1 MEKREGEET
10 ITIPRVAIPDCTLP
24 LLLEGYQFVPRRCRL
39 FHSDLFRGRVLGEPI
54 VFMSGPEAARTFYD
68 ATLFRR
74 ADATPRL
81 VQKTLF
87 GSGGVQMLDDEAHRR
102 RKDMFLSLMSKGSIE
117 RFLML
122 VQGEWDGAIAAWQDQ
137 QQIVLIDQAGVL
149 LCRAALRWSGLPA
162 DEPDA
167 SRLARDCAAMVGG
180 FASLGPRMWRA
191 RKARVRR
198 EGWARD
204 IIERIRNKGLEVEAG
219 SAARVIAEH
228 VQQDGE
234 RLPVEVAA
242 VELLN
247 VIRPIVAIGQW
258 IAYLALA
265 LRDHPRY
272 RERLRSDAAL
282 VEAFVQEVRRFYPFT
297 PFVGARARKRFV
309 WRGARFEEGMMA
321 LLDVYGALHD
331 VRLWDRPDE
340 FSPERFLDFT
350 PGPFDFIPQGGGDFE
365 TGHRCAGEWLTIEV
379 LKQALKVLTR
389 SIRYELPAQDMRYS
403 LAEMPTAPRSGVIL
417 QQVTRVE
424 TVTASFDPARIRGT
438 DGSQP
443 RP

>member
-1 MEKREGEET
+1 MEQREVEET
-10 ITIPRVAIPDCTLP
+10 ITIPRVAIPDCTLA
-24 LLLEGYQFVPRRCRL
+24 LLLEGYEFVPRRCRR
-39 FHSDLFRGRVLGEPI
+39 FHSDLFRGRMLGEPVI
-54 VFMSGPEAARTFYD
+54 FMSGPEAARTFYD
-68 ATLFRR
+68 AELFRR

-87 GSGGVQMLDDEAHRR
+87 GSRGVQMLDDEAHRR
-102 RKDMFLSLMSKGSIE
+102 RKAMFLSLMSKASIE
-117 RFLML
+117 RFLTL
-122 VQGEWDGAIAAWQDQ
+122 AQGEWDGAIAAWQDQ
-137 QQIVLIDQAGVL
+137 PQVVLLDRASVL

-167 SRLARDCAAMVGG
+167 TRVARDCAAMVGG
-180 FASLGPRMWRA
+180 FASVGPRLWRA
-191 RKARVRR
+191 REARVRR
-198 EGWARD
+198 ERWARD
-204 IIERIRNKGLEVEAG
+204 IIERIRDRVLKVEVG

-228 VQQDGE
+228 VQHDGE
-234 RLPVEVAA
+234 PLPVEVAA

-247 VIRPIVAIGQW
+247 VLRPIVAIGQW
-258 IAYLALA
+258 VAYLALA

-321 LLDVYGALHD
+321 VLDVYGALHD
-331 VRLWDRPDE
+331 ARLWDRPDD
-340 FSPERFLDFT
+340 FWPERFLDFT

-365 TGHRCAGEWLTIEV
+365 TGHRCAGEWLTIEA

-389 SIRYELPAQDMRYS
+389 TIRYELPAQDMRYS
-403 LAEMPTAPRSGVIL
+403 LSEMPTAPRSGVIL
-417 QQVTRVE
+417 QHVTRVE
-424 TVTASFDPARIRGT
+424 PVTASFDAAQVRGT
-438 DGSQP
+438 NGSQP
-443 RP
+443 TP

>member
-1 MEKREGEET
+1 MEKRADEET
-10 ITIPRVAIPDCTLP
+10 ITIPSLAIPDCTLP
-24 LLLEGYQFVPRRCRL
+24 LLLEGYEFISRRCRR
-39 FHSDLFRGRVLGEPI
+39 FHSDLFRGRVLGEP
-54 VFMSGPEAARTFYD
+54 VLFMSGPDAARTLYD
-68 ATLFRR
+68 AELFRR
-74 ADATPRL
+74 ADAAPRL

-87 GSGGVQMLDDEAHRR
+87 GTGGVQMLDEEAHRQ
-102 RKDMFLSLMSKGSIE
+102 RKAMFLSLMSKASIQ

-122 VQGEWDGAIAAWQDQ
+122 AQAEWDGAIAAWQDQ
-137 QQIVLIDQAGVL
+137 PQIVLLDQAGVL
-149 LCRAALRWSGLPA
+149 LGRAALRWSGLPA
-162 DEPDA
+162 VEPDA
-167 SRLARDCAAMVGG
+167 SRVARDCATMVGG
-180 FASLGPRMWRA
+180 FASVGLRMWRA
-191 RKARVRR
+191 REARVRGER
-198 EGWARD
+198 WARD
-204 IIERIRNKGLEVEAG
+204 IIERIRNKDLEVEAG

-228 VQQDGE
+228 VQLDSE

-258 IAYLALA
+258 VAYLALA

-309 WRGARFEEGMMA
+309 WRGARFEEGMLA

-331 VRLWDRPDE
+331 ERVWDRPDE
-340 FSPERFLDFT
+340 FWPERFLNFT
-350 PGPFDFIPQGGGDFE
+350 PGPFDFIPQGGGDFQ

-379 LKQALKVLTR
+379 LKQALNVLART
-389 SIRYELPAQDMRYS
+389 IRYELPAQDMRYS
-403 LAEMPTAPRSGVIL
+403 LKEVPTAPRSGVIL
-417 QQVTRVE
+417 QHLTRVE
-424 TVTASFDPARIRGT
+424 TMTASFDPARIRGS

-443 RP
+443 TT